1 MHVSHGRNS
10 KWVFKSGQRHIRQ
23 KATTGVTSL
32 KAFRTVEDG
41 FGSTNLL
48 WASLNDENKI
58 HFPEKIDL
66 FVYLGIVTQRV

>member
-10 KWVFKSGQRHIRQ
+10 RWVFKSGQRHIRQ

-32 KAFRTVEDG
+32 KAFRTVDDG

-48 WASLNDENKI
+48 WASLDSEEQSSFSKRI
-58 HFPEKIDL
+58 FQV
-66 FVYLGIVTQRV
+66 FYLGIVTQRV